1 MEIEIES
8 LHLLTLAFV
17 AIVILI
23 ADHDGLAYIR
33 SKKQILNTTKV
44 KRLHNLVWMGLI
56 GMLATGLALLA
67 DEPDVLEES
76 AFYVKMLMV
85 LALFI
90 NGIAIGQLAKLS
102 TITPFANLTKSQKRK
117 LLLSGAISASCW
129 IGAALLGF
137 SL

>member
-8 LHLLTLAFV
+8 LHLLALAFV
-17 AIVILI
+17 ALVILI
-23 ADHDGLAYIR
+23 ADHDGFAYIR
-33 SKKQILNTTKV
+33 GKKQLLNAAKV
-44 KRLHNLVWMGLI
+44 SRLHNLVWLGLI

-90 NGIAIGQLAKLS
+90 NGVAIGQLSKLS
-102 TITPFANLTKSQKRK
+102 TITPFANLTKKQKLS

>member
-8 LHLLTLAFV
+8 LHLLALTFV
-17 AIVILI
+17 AIVVLI

-33 SKKQILNTTKV
+33 GKKSVLNATKV
-44 KRLHNLVWMGLI
+44 KRLHNLVWIGLL

-67 DEPDVLEES
+67 DKPDVLGEA

-85 LALFI
+85 LALFV
-90 NGIAIGQLAKLS
+90 NGVAIGQISKLS
-102 TITPFANLTKSQKRK
+102 TTTPFVNLTKSQKRK